1 MGSRALRVGA
11 AAILCALTLRLFASG
26 LPGKLLSW
34 LTSPDTAAFLIYLE
48 TGRDVRFS
56 PSQEAFSVDFVESP
70 PPAAPQPTEPPLP
83 SFSDPEMVKLY
94 YACSV
99 SPDIGALMEQ
109 PLNWDLTGDQPT
121 VMILHTHSTESYTRL
136 G

>member
-26 LPGKLLSW
+26 FPEKLLSW

-70 PPAAPQPTEPPLP
+70 PRSPPSRP
-83 SFSDPEMVKLY
+83 FRPF
-94 YACSV
+94 
-99 SPDIGALMEQ
+99 
-109 PLNWDLTGDQPT
+109 LT
-121 VMILHTHSTESYTRL
+121 RKR
-136 G
+136 

>member
-70 PPAAPQPTEPPLP
+70 PPRHRNPPSRP
-83 SFSDPEMVKLY
+83 FRPF
-94 YACSV
+94 
-99 SPDIGALMEQ
+99 
-109 PLNWDLTGDQPT
+109 LT
-121 VMILHTHSTESYTRL
+121 RKW
-136 G
+136 